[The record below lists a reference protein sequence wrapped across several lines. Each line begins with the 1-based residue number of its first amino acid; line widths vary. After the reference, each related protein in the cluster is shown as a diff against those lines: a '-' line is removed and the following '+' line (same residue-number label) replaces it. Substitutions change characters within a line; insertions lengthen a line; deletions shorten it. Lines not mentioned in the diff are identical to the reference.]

1 MALDLEE
8 SYKKAKDKISSIN
21 SYKDLKKQYDEAVKK
36 AGDSQ
41 EQAKQ
46 DITEQLD
53 KAKEQVKRYQKE
65 VKNQLEELL
74 DINNVTGGKGSNSM
88 RYIKNLM
95 IKAIK
100 NIQPKIR
107 EILLEEINKTTGCD
121 QQQTYIAQTVYVKVA
136 SVDLGGLLKK
146 DPISKVGKAL
156 YEKDNVSIQSN
167 PFSMNKELYYR
178 VQNPTQSY
186 SSANGQL
193 YNGVSGQELFNITFE
208 EYDNFGQ
215 YGPWFKVDLPNRLNN
230 VNVVGEFLND
240 YYQTISV
247 VNFSSIM
254 ASIMDSLSGA
264 VSIQANVS
272 INEVEDSS
280 KFQRY
285 LARILGLCF
294 DSRKKIDV
302 SGVAKVAELDGI
314 DDSFYELTQV
324 ELRNVEQQISNF
336 KLGVVEYL
344 DCTTQKLPVNSEQIV
359 NALSELNRYEGS
371 QLEKAASELTDILAN
386 NPQWTGIE
394 IGGNIKAAIDLNFI
408 KLITQGLIIS
418 LLGPKVI
425 LPILV
430 MLKAIGQELCGD
442 IKGFVEFFLCFK
454 EFVKNLVSRIG
465 AIFVQEL
472 FKLIKRDILALIQS
486 VIKDLQKEQANKK
499 VIMILKLVQLLI
511 VIAQFVS
518 DWRECKSVIDEILW
532 LLKIAVGGLKLPLP
546 LVFASQFLD
555 GFSATRAFIGTIEDL
570 QKLGIPTGPLPDGSP
585 NLEVL
590 SVLSTIKSLVNEE
603 AENGKVQIAIPP
615 LTITPAGLSIPSN
628 AFGKKM

>member
-1 MALDLEE
+1 
-8 SYKKAKDKISSIN
+8 
-21 SYKDLKKQYDEAVKK
+21 
-36 AGDSQ
+36 
-41 EQAKQ
+41 
-46 DITEQLD
+46 
-53 KAKEQVKRYQKE
+53 
-65 VKNQLEELL
+65 
-74 DINNVTGGKGSNSM
+74 
-88 RYIKNLM
+88 M

>member
-208 EYDNFGQ
+208 ASFT
-215 YGPWFKVDLPNRLNN
+215 FCL
-230 VNVVGEFLND
+230 
-240 YYQTISV
+240 ISATV
-247 VNFSSIM
+247 IFS
-254 ASIMDSLSGA
+254 ASIPVCCAKKSNHAFLPSFVVASTSGP
-264 VSIQANVS
+264 
-272 INEVEDSS
+272 E
-280 KFQRY
+280 
-285 LARILGLCF
+285 
-294 DSRKKIDV
+294 
-302 SGVAKVAELDGI
+302 
-314 DDSFYELTQV
+314 T
-324 ELRNVEQQISNF
+324 
-336 KLGVVEYL
+336 
-344 DCTTQKLPVNSEQIV
+344 
-359 NALSELNRYEGS
+359 
-371 QLEKAASELTDILAN
+371 
-386 NPQWTGIE
+386 
-394 IGGNIKAAIDLNFI
+394 
-408 KLITQGLIIS
+408 
-418 LLGPKVI
+418 
-425 LPILV
+425 
-430 MLKAIGQELCGD
+430 
-442 IKGFVEFFLCFK
+442 
-454 EFVKNLVSRIG
+454 
-465 AIFVQEL
+465 
-472 FKLIKRDILALIQS
+472 
-486 VIKDLQKEQANKK
+486 
-499 VIMILKLVQLLI
+499 
-511 VIAQFVS
+511 
-518 DWRECKSVIDEILW
+518 
-532 LLKIAVGGLKLPLP
+532 
-546 LVFASQFLD
+546 
-555 GFSATRAFIGTIEDL
+555 
-570 QKLGIPTGPLPDGSP
+570 
-585 NLEVL
+585 
-590 SVLSTIKSLVNEE
+590 
-603 AENGKVQIAIPP
+603 
-615 LTITPAGLSIPSN
+615 
-628 AFGKKM
+628 